1 MREDASSEVR
11 RSSLAPEA
19 PVGQNVVRRWP
30 WGSRFW
36 FIVTAV
42 LALAL
47 DQVSKW
53 LVLRYET
60 LHVPHQVVGDGL
72 RFSLTMNERGL
83 FGMSYGPLWMHYAL
97 PIAVVGFVIYLG
109 LRSPDRWFGIA
120 LGMILGGGVGN
131 NLIDRVRFGSVVD
144 FIDMG
149 IGSTRWYT
157 YNLAD
162 AFAVAG
168 VIMLL
173 THEFFGWGKA
183 KSATTA
189 DSKPSTP
196 PSSGQS

>member
-1 MREDASSEVR
+1 V
-11 RSSLAPEA
+11 
-19 PVGQNVVRRWP
+19 
-30 WGSRFW
+30 
-36 FIVTAV
+36 
-42 LALAL
+42 
-47 DQVSKW
+47 
-53 LVLRYET
+53 
-60 LHVPHQVVGDGL
+60 VVG
-72 RFSLTMNERGL
+72 
-83 FGMSYGPLWMHYAL
+83 
-97 PIAVVGFVIYLG
+97 VVIYLG
-109 LRSPDRWFGIA
+109 LRSPDRWFGIG

-183 KSATTA
+183 KPAPA
-189 DSKPSTP
+189 GDAPGAGP
-196 PSSGQS
+196 SGQD

>member
-1 MREDASSEVR
+1 MKRFV
-11 RSSLAPEA
+11 
-19 PVGQNVVRRWP
+19 
-30 WGSRFW
+30 WGPKFW
-36 FIVTAV
+36 FVATAV

-53 LVLRYET
+53 FVLQHEV
-60 LHVPHQVVGDGL
+60 LHVPHQVLGDAL

-83 FGMSYGPLWMHYAL
+83 FGMSYGPIWMHYVL
-97 PIAVVGFVIYLG
+97 PIVVVIMVVFIG

-120 LGMILGGGVGN
+120 LGMVLGGGAGN

-149 IGSTRWYT
+149 IGNTRWYT

-168 VIMLL
+168 VIMILA
-173 THEFFGWGKA
+173 HEFFGWGKA
-183 KSATTA
+183 RPVATA
-189 DSKPSTP
+189 DAKADEPSAP
-196 PSSGQS
+196 AQN